1 MEVSTCVVPGKK
13 MNIVVYVATLTS
25 RVKGFH
31 AYKIQFDIGTKPH
44 CELNPDS
51 SLCKKA
57 IIVKT
62 KEGDTVGH
70 VPDLLAHA
78 LAPEI
83 SGGNIVSIEAIV
95 SGEPRSAPEGTW
107 MIGGGIE
114 TPCKYLIYADKKL
127 KIKLEQCLE
136 KHQCN

>member
-1 MEVSTCVVPGKK
+1 MYITVC
-13 MNIVVYVATLTS
+13 VATLTS

-31 AYKIQFDIGTKPH
+31 AYEKQVDIGTKLH
-44 CELNPDS
+44 CQLEPEN

-70 VPDLLAHA
+70 VPDLMAHA

-83 SGGNIVSIEAIV
+83 SGGNIISVEAIV
-95 SGEPRSAPEGTW
+95 TGEPRSPPEGMW
-107 MIGGGIE
+107 VIGGGIE
-114 TPCKYLIYADKKL
+114 TRCKYLIYADKKL
-127 KIKLEQCLE
+127 KRKIRAMLK
-136 KHQCN
+136 KASM

>member
-1 MEVSTCVVPGKK
+1 MEVSSCVVQGKK
-13 MNIVVYVATLTS
+13 MYIVVCVATLTS

-31 AYKIQFDIGTKPH
+31 AYKKQVDIGTKLH
-44 CELNPDS
+44 CELEPEN

-95 SGEPRSAPEGTW
+95 TGEPSSAPEGTW
-107 MIGGGIE
+107 VMGGAIE
-114 TPCKYLIYADKKL
+114 TPCKYLIYTDKKL
-127 KIKLEQCLE
+127 KSKIRTMLRKASM
-136 KHQCN
+136 

>member
-1 MEVSTCVVPGKK
+1 MY
-13 MNIVVYVATLTS
+13 IVVCVATLTS

-31 AYKIQFDIGTKPH
+31 AYKKQVDIGTKLH
-44 CELNPDS
+44 CELEPEN

-83 SGGNIVSIEAIV
+83 SSGRKHSI
-95 SGEPRSAPEGTW
+95 
-107 MIGGGIE
+107 
-114 TPCKYLIYADKKL
+114 Y
-127 KIKLEQCLE
+127 
-136 KHQCN
+136 

>member
-1 MEVSTCVVPGKK
+1 MYIAVC
-13 MNIVVYVATLTS
+13 VATLTS

-31 AYKIQFDIGTKPH
+31 AYKKQVDIGTKLH
-44 CELNPDS
+44 CELEPEN

-62 KEGDTVGH
+62 KERDTVGH

-78 LAPEI
+78 LATEI
-83 SGGNIVSIEAIV
+83 SGGNIVSVEAIFI
-95 SGEPRSAPEGTW
+95 GEPRSAPEGAW
-107 MIGGGIE
+107 VIGGGIE

-127 KIKLEQCLE
+127 KSEIGAMLRKASM
-136 KHQCN
+136 

>member
-1 MEVSTCVVPGKK
+1 MEASSGVVQGKK
-13 MNIVVYVATLTS
+13 MCIVVCVATLTS
-25 RVKGFH
+25 RVKVFH
-31 AYKIQFDIGTKPH
+31 TYKKLVDIGAKLN
-44 CELNPDS
+44 CEYEPEN

-83 SGGNIVSIEAIV
+83 SGRNIVSIEAIV
-95 SGEPRSAPEGTW
+95 TGEPRSAPEGTW
-107 MIGGGIE
+107 VIGGGIE

-127 KIKLEQCLE
+127 KSKIRTMPRKASM
-136 KHQCN
+136 